1 MLKQPH
7 LLYLQVFIDFG
18 LSYNSSLPED
28 KGVDLY
34 VLERAFSSAHAGKGE
49 ELVWHNIAEA
59 RGGGTLPA
67 LSQKTDR
74 L

>member
-1 MLKQPH
+1 ML
-7 LLYLQVFIDFG
+7 IDFG

-49 ELVWHNIAEA
+49 ELV
-59 RGGGTLPA
+59 GTMVERRAGVTLCQ
-67 LSQKTDR
+67 LSVR
-74 L
+74 